1 MLVPLL
7 APDCAMYASNAGG
20 DIAVDACAPKWLTSG
35 GIAMKTILR
44 TILNT
49 VLAVI
54 AAIALNAASNLAVFK
69 MAEQTLARN
78 RTSLLAFTIPVAVLG
93 CLLFMA
99 GIVLRVYQS
108 GKPMSHAEVEDQ
120 YRATENMGTPYVA
133 RWSFYRIF
141 GKTEGRQFGE
151 ELPFRD
157 FKLAWQSGAWR
168 RDKIWR
174 ARFTVVGG
182 ALMAVF
188 GVFAAV
194 AVVSP
199 ILFSIVCA
207 ALLIYSAVRLTWA
220 LWYA

>member
-1 MLVPLL
+1 MKNFL
-7 APDCAMYASNAGG
+7 
-20 DIAVDACAPKWLTSG
+20 
-35 GIAMKTILR
+35 KTILNIML
-44 TILNT
+44 T
-49 VLAVI
+49 VI
-54 AAIALNAASNLAVFK
+54 AAIALEAASKLPALK
-69 MAEQTLARN
+69 MAEQALARN
-78 RTSLLAFTIPVAVLG
+78 RTSLLAFTIPVATLG

-108 GKPMSHAEVEDQ
+108 GKPMSRAEVEDQ
-120 YRATENMGTPYVA
+120 YRTTENMGTAYVA
-133 RWSFYRIF
+133 RWSFYRIL
-141 GKTEGRQFGE
+141 GKTVGRQFGE

-199 ILFSIVCA
+199 ILFSLVCA

-220 LWYA
+220 LWHA